1 MLQRTHRKYV
11 NGQSQCVSP
20 TQAGPQPP
28 RISQEGTE
36 GELIPPPRFLHN
48 PVVLGQCLH
57 DRAVAFRRDVISP
70 GTAAPADDDPVTPA
84 VGVACDACHGPRAK
98 LKSRCH
104 FSLVSKVNQTTPPQA
119 AGIAFEKSFSERSKP
134 RGIRPIA
141 IKKSGLYAGLKGTRA
156 KPGALRTPW
165 LCKSC
170 AEVLLYPV
178 IQRLITLS

>member
-1 MLQRTHRKYV
+1 M
-11 NGQSQCVSP
+11 SP
-20 TQAGPQPP
+20 AQTGPQPR

-36 GELIPPPRFLHN
+36 GERIPPPRFLHD

-57 DRAVAFRRDVISP
+57 YRAVAFRRDVISP

-104 FSLVSKVNQTTPPQA
+104 FSLVSRLTKLPRRKQRVCRSK
-119 AGIAFEKSFSERSKP
+119 KSFSERSKP

-141 IKKSGLYAGLKGTRA
+141 IKKSGLYAGRKGTRV
-156 KPGALRTPW
+156 KPGALRTSWKAIFVPKYFFI
-165 LCKSC
+165 L
-170 AEVLLYPV
+170 
-178 IQRLITLS
+178 